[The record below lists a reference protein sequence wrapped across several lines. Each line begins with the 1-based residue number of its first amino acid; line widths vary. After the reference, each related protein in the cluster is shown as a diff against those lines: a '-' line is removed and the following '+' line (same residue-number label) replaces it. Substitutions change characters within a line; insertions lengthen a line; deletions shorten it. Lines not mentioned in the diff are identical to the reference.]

1 MTTSTQLG
9 IAEGYVAGMTTPT
22 ETLDSLAV
30 LVLIVFTAWFL
41 IWTKSLLRNKDQ
53 DR

>member
-1 MTTSTQLG
+1 MTNSELLG

-41 IWTKSLLRNKDQ
+41 IWTKSLLRNKDR